1 MARTPWIVLKR
12 NRGEKQ
18 GEIIVEKDKHGQPGD
33 RGAADYWYHR
43 LPEPHFWPN
52 GTGKG
57 QKVDEADMT
66 AEQVLDYHQAYG
78 EALERGEQKDYG

>member
-1 MARTPWIVLKR
+1 MAKMPLTVLKI

-18 GEIIVEKDKHGQPGD
+18 GEIIVEKDRHGQPGD

-43 LPEPHFWPN
+43 PPEPHYWPS

-57 QKVDEADMT
+57 VRVDEGDMT
-66 AEQVLDYHQAYG
+66 AEQVLEYHQGYG
-78 EALERGEQKDYG
+78 EALERGYQKDYV